1 MIYEK
6 NTKQPRLSDELFKNP
21 NSEYRGT
28 PFWAWNCKLE
38 EDELHR
44 QIDVFNEMGLG
55 GFHMHVRTGLENEYL
70 SDEYMGLVKSCV
82 DYAKDK
88 EMLAWLYDEDRW
100 PSGAAGGIVTK
111 DRKYRERYLFFTCNK
126 EYKPTADDSLL
137 LARFDVCLDVNNTLA
152 SYKKLEEGE
161 SAQGTEWQVWREIS
175 RDNPWYNGQAY
186 LDTLNKDA
194 VKKFIEVTHDKYKE
208 WVGDDFGKTVPAIFT
223 DEPQFRRK
231 QTLAFADSKQD
242 VKLPWTDSFAERFEE
257 KYGYSIIEKLPE
269 LLWDLPENQVSVAR
283 YHYHDFIAE
292 LFATAF
298 ADQCGEWCEK
308 NGIAL
313 TGHMMEEPT
322 LKSQTA
328 ALGEAM
334 RSYRGFHIPGIDM
347 LCARFELTTAKQAQS
362 AVHQYGRAGMMSEL
376 YGVTGWDFDFRGH
389 KLHGDWQAALGVTV
403 RVPNLSW
410 VSMKGNAKRDY
421 PASISYQSSW
431 YKEYSYIEDHFA
443 RVNTAMTRGVPMVR
457 VGVIHPVESYWLHWG
472 PSEQTELIRS
482 AMDENFKS
490 LTSWLL
496 RGSIDFD
503 FISESLLPEQCEKG
517 SAPLQVGKMAYDV
530 VIVPECETL
539 RSTTLDRLEDFRKA
553 GGKLIFMGK
562 APKYEN
568 AVASKRGQ
576 KLYEKADSISF
587 NRSALLAALNDFRNV
602 EIRGSNGGYSN
613 RLIHQLRRDEH
624 GVWLFVSP
632 CDEPRNKDIPT
643 SDTYKITLEGKYVP
657 KLYDTQNGEIYDM
670 GYSIKNG
677 KTTVFVKLYEY
688 DTALIF
694 FEDAPDGAPE
704 SVAVNTGKTEIVDLK
719 RLDATVPFSLSEPNV
734 YVLDMAYPKLDDGEF
749 EELEEVLRADE
760 KFRTRLGLPDRR
772 QHVIQPWAITDM
784 SCDHTITLKFEV
796 ESEITVKDAAL
807 ALEDADV
814 AEITINGKA
823 LKEKKDLGY
832 YTDRCIRVLE
842 IPAIKKG
849 ITTITVKLPF
859 GARKDVENCFILG
872 SFGVELKGRSRKIVA
887 LPEKL
892 GFDDI
897 VRQGL
902 PHFGGAVTYHLETET
917 DQSGELCIR
926 IPHYRA
932 AVLTIALDGEK
943 KNTVVYPPYEASL
956 GQVEA
961 GKHKVDITAYIS
973 RNNSFGTL
981 HHADRAMPYNSPST
995 WFSHGVNWTYEY
1007 RLREEGIITTPQL
1020 YIKK

>member
-1 MIYEK
+1 MIYEN

-38 EDELHR
+38 KDELLR

-70 SDEYMGLVKSCV
+70 SDEYMELVKACV
-82 DYAKDK
+82 EHAKER

-100 PSGAAGGIVTK
+100 PSGAAGGLVTK
-111 DRKYRERYLFFTCNK
+111 DRKYRERYLLFTCN
-126 EYKPTADDSLL
+126 ENYQPIADDSVLI
-137 LARFDVCLDVNNTLA
+137 ARFDITLNTDGTLA
-152 SYKKLEEGE
+152 SYKQLAEGE
-161 SAQGTEWQVWREIS
+161 SAKGTEWKIWREIS
-175 RDNPWYNGQAY
+175 KNDPWYNGQAY

-194 VKKFIEVTHDKYKE
+194 VKKFIETTHEKYKE
-208 WVGDDFGKTVPAIFT
+208 WVGDDFGKAVPAIFT
-223 DEPQFRRK
+223 DEPQFKRK

-242 VKLPWTDSFAERFEE
+242 VKLPWTDSFASRFEE
-257 KYGYSIIEKLPE
+257 RYGYSIIEKLPE
-269 LLWDLPENQVSVAR
+269 LLWDLSGDKVSLAR

-322 LKSQTA
+322 LRSQTA

-347 LCARFELTTAKQAQS
+347 LCAKFELTTAKQAQS

-403 RVPNLSW
+403 RVPHLSW

-472 PSEQTELIRS
+472 PSEQSALVRS
-482 AMDENFKS
+482 AMDENFQA

-496 RGSIDFD
+496 RGSVDFD
-503 FISESLLPEQCEKG
+503 FISESLFPEQCEKG

-539 RSTTLDRLEDFRKA
+539 RSTTLERLEAFRKA
-553 GGKLIFMGK
+553 GGKLIFMGA

-568 AVASKRGQ
+568 AMPSKRGE
-576 KLYEKADSISF
+576 KLYKKADRISF
-587 NRSALLAALNDFRNV
+587 NRSALLGVLESYRNL
-602 EIRGSNGGYSN
+602 EIRDETGGLSKN
-613 RLIHQLRRDEH
+613 LIHQLRRDEH
-624 GVWLFVSP
+624 GVWLFVSH
-632 CDEPRNKDIPT
+632 CEEPRNKDIPKKENF
-643 SDTYKITLEGKYVP
+643 KITLKGEYIP
-657 KLYDTQNGEIYDM
+657 KLYNTQNGEISEM

-677 KTTVFVKLYEY
+677 KTTVEKDLFSY
-688 DTALIF
+688 DSVLIF
-694 FEDAPDGAPE
+694 FEDAPADAAAELELGVKA
-704 SVAVNTGKTEIVDLK
+704 KTVKTLK
-719 RLDATVPFSLSEPNV
+719 QPAAKVPFTLSEPNV
-734 YVLDMAYPKLDDGEF
+734 FLLDMAYPKLDDGEF
-749 EELEEVLRADE
+749 EDLEEVLRADE
-760 KFRTRLGLPDRR
+760 KFRVRLGLPNRR
-772 QHVIQPWAITDM
+772 QQVVQPWAITDT
-784 SCDHTITLKFEV
+784 SCDHTMTLKFEV
-796 ESEITVKDAAL
+796 ESDVDVNDATL
-807 ALEDADV
+807 ALEDADI
-814 AEITINGKA
+814 AEITINGEP
-823 LKEKKDLGY
+823 LTEKKFVGY
-832 YTDRCIRVLE
+832 YTDLCIQQLA
-842 IPAIKKG
+842 IPPIKKG

-859 GARKDVENCFILG
+859 GARKDIENCFILG
-872 SFGVELKGRSRKIVA
+872 SFGVEICGRARKIVA
-887 LPEKL
+887 LPESI

-897 VRQGL
+897 TKQGL
-902 PHFGGAVTYHLETET
+902 GHYGGAVTYHLETET
-917 DQSGELCIR
+917 DEAGELCIR

-932 AVLTIALDGEK
+932 AVLTVALDGENK
-943 KNTVVYPPYEASL
+943 ETVVYPPYEASL
-956 GQVEA
+956 GQVGE

-973 RNNSFGTL
+973 RYNSFGTL
-981 HHADRAMPYNSPST
+981 HHADRKLPYNSPNT
-995 WFSHGVNWTYEY
+995 WFSHDANWTYEY
-1007 RLREEGIITTPQL
+1007 RLCEEGIITTPEL

>member
-403 RVPNLSW
+403 RVPHLSW

-443 RVNTAMTRGVPMVR
+443 RVNTAMTRGVPMIEA
-457 VGVIHPVESYWLHWG
+457 G
-472 PSEQTELIRS
+472 IR
-482 AMDENFKS
+482 
-490 LTSWLL
+490 
-496 RGSIDFD
+496 R
-503 FISESLLPEQCEKG
+503 EK
-517 SAPLQVGKMAYDV
+517 
-530 VIVPECETL
+530 
-539 RSTTLDRLEDFRKA
+539 
-553 GGKLIFMGK
+553 
-562 APKYEN
+562 
-568 AVASKRGQ
+568 
-576 KLYEKADSISF
+576 
-587 NRSALLAALNDFRNV
+587 
-602 EIRGSNGGYSN
+602 
-613 RLIHQLRRDEH
+613 
-624 GVWLFVSP
+624 
-632 CDEPRNKDIPT
+632 
-643 SDTYKITLEGKYVP
+643 
-657 KLYDTQNGEIYDM
+657 
-670 GYSIKNG
+670 
-677 KTTVFVKLYEY
+677 
-688 DTALIF
+688 
-694 FEDAPDGAPE
+694 
-704 SVAVNTGKTEIVDLK
+704 
-719 RLDATVPFSLSEPNV
+719 
-734 YVLDMAYPKLDDGEF
+734 
-749 EELEEVLRADE
+749 
-760 KFRTRLGLPDRR
+760 
-772 QHVIQPWAITDM
+772 
-784 SCDHTITLKFEV
+784 
-796 ESEITVKDAAL
+796 
-807 ALEDADV
+807 
-814 AEITINGKA
+814 
-823 LKEKKDLGY
+823 
-832 YTDRCIRVLE
+832 
-842 IPAIKKG
+842 
-849 ITTITVKLPF
+849 
-859 GARKDVENCFILG
+859 RKDYVDMIAATFILQG
-872 SFGVELKGRSRKIVA
+872 YLDYRKNKEI
-887 LPEKL
+887 
-892 GFDDI
+892 
-897 VRQGL
+897 
-902 PHFGGAVTYHLETET
+902 
-917 DQSGELCIR
+917 
-926 IPHYRA
+926 
-932 AVLTIALDGEK
+932 
-943 KNTVVYPPYEASL
+943 N
-956 GQVEA
+956 
-961 GKHKVDITAYIS
+961 
-973 RNNSFGTL
+973 
-981 HHADRAMPYNSPST
+981 
-995 WFSHGVNWTYEY
+995 
-1007 RLREEGIITTPQL
+1007 
-1020 YIKK
+1020 

>member
-28 PFWAWNCKLE
+28 PFWAWNCKLDK
-38 EDELHR
+38 DELLR
-44 QIDVFNEMGLG
+44 QIDIFNEMGLG

-70 SDEYMGLVKSCV
+70 SDEYMGLVKTCV
-82 DYAKDK
+82 EYAKERK
-88 EMLAWLYDEDRW
+88 MLAWLYDEDRW

-111 DRKYRERYLFFTCNK
+111 DRKYRQRYIAFTCNE
-126 EYKPTADDSLL
+126 EYQPNADDSLHI
-137 LARFDVCLDVNNTLA
+137 ARFDINLDEKGTLA
-152 SYKKLEEGE
+152 SYKPLAEGE
-161 SAQGTEWQVWREIS
+161 SASGTEWNIWREIAKDD
-175 RDNPWYNGQAY
+175 RWYNGQAY
-186 LDTLNKDA
+186 IDTLNKDA
-194 VKKFIEVTHDKYKE
+194 VKKFIEVTHEKYKE
-208 WVGDDFGKTVPAIFT
+208 WVGDDFGEAVPAIFT
-223 DEPQFRRK
+223 DEPQFSRK
-231 QTLAFADSKQD
+231 KTLPFADSKND
-242 VKLPWTDSFAERFEE
+242 VKLPWTDSFADKFEE
-257 KYGYSIIEKLPE
+257 RYGYSIIEKLPE

-283 YHYHDFIAE
+283 YHYHDLIAE
-292 LFATAF
+292 LFATSF
-298 ADQCGEWCEK
+298 ADQCGEWCDN

-322 LKSQTA
+322 LMSQTA

-403 RVPNLSW
+403 RVPHLSW

-443 RVNTAMTRGVPMVR
+443 RVSTAMTRGVPMVR

-472 PSEQTELIRS
+472 PSEQTALVRS
-482 AMDENFKS
+482 AMDDNFKA

-496 RGSIDFD
+496 CGSIDFD
-503 FISESLLPEQCEKG
+503 FISESLFPEQCEKG

-539 RSTTLDRLEDFRKA
+539 RSTTLERLEAFSKA
-553 GGKLIFMGK
+553 GGKLIFMGE

-568 AVASKRGQ
+568 AVPSKRGLE
-576 KLYEKADSISF
+576 LYEKADRVSF
-587 NRSALLAALNDFRNV
+587 NRSALLAVLEDFRTLD
-602 EIRGSNGGYSN
+602 IRGSNGGFSKN
-613 RLIHQLRRDEH
+613 LIHQLRRDEH
-624 GVWLFVSP
+624 GVWLFVSH
-632 CDEPRNKDIPT
+632 CTEPRSKDIPE
-643 SDTYKITLEGKYVP
+643 SDIYKITLNGRYVP
-657 KLYDTQNGEIYDM
+657 KFYDTQTGEICDM

-677 KTTVFVKLYEY
+677 KTSVRVKLYDY

-694 FEDAPDGAPE
+694 FEDASEDAPE
-704 SVAVNTGKTEIVDLK
+704 ERIFEDDEKTVKALRIG
-719 RLDATVPFSLSEPNV
+719 DATVPYTLSEPNV
-734 YVLDMAYPKLDDGEF
+734 FLLDMAYPKLDDGEF

-760 KFRTRLGLPDRR
+760 KFRARIGLPDRR
-772 QHVIQPWAITDM
+772 QNVVQPWAITDT
-784 SCDHTITLKFEV
+784 SCDHTITLKFEF
-796 ESEITVKDAAL
+796 ESAITIKGAAL
-807 ALEDADV
+807 GLEDADI
-814 AEITINGKA
+814 AEITVNGKE
-823 LKEKKDLGY
+823 LKKKDVGY
-832 YTDRCIRVLE
+832 YTDRCIRMLE
-842 IPAIKKG
+842 LPTLKKG
-849 ITTITVKLPF
+849 TNTITVKLPF
-859 GARKDVENCFILG
+859 GARTDVENCFILG
-872 SFGVELKGRSRKIVA
+872 NFGVDICGRAKKIVE

-897 VRQGL
+897 TRQGL
-902 PHFGGAVTYHLETET
+902 PHFGGAVTYHLEADTVE
-917 DQSGELCIR
+917 DGELCIR

-943 KNTVVYPPYEASL
+943 KKTVVYPPYEASL
-956 GQVEA
+956 GQVKV
-961 GKHKVDITAYIS
+961 GKHKVDVTAYIS
-973 RNNSFGTL
+973 RNNSFGTV
-981 HHADRAMPYNSPST
+981 HHADRFNPYNSPST
-995 WFSHGVNWTYEY
+995 WFSHGIKWTYEY
-1007 RLREEGIITTPQL
+1007 RLREEGIITTPEL